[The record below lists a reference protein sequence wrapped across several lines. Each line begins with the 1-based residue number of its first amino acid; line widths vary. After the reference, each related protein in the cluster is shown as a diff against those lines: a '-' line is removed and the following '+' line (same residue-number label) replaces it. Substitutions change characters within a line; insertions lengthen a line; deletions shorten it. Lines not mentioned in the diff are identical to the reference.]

1 MPSIAE
7 LNIYPIKSCAGI
19 RLNTAVLTDTG
30 LSAGGVYDR
39 EWMLVDQQG
48 LFLTQREYPLMATI
62 RPELGNGHLL
72 VHAANMTALQ
82 LPLQLP
88 TEQSGDAPVQV
99 TIWEESFLA
108 LDAGD
113 EAAAWFSQVLGIAC
127 RLVRSSV
134 HTQRFANQK
143 WTGNKHVPTRFS
155 DGYPILLT
163 GTASLD
169 DLNERLQQQGRD
181 ALPMNRFRPNVVLD
195 EMEAYEEDYAE
206 CFEIG
211 ADIQLRPVKPCPRC
225 PMPSIDQLTGKIGP
239 DPLDILQTYR
249 ANPLVDGGITFGMN
263 IILDSGTGHTL
274 RLGDEVNMQIAF

>member
-19 RLNTAVLTDTG
+19 RLSTAVLTDTG
-30 LSAGGVYDR
+30 LSAGGVHDR
-39 EWMLVDQQG
+39 EWMLVDEQG
-48 LFLTQREYPLMATI
+48 LFLTQREYPLMVTI
-62 RPELGNGHLL
+62 RPELGNSHLL
-72 VHAANMTALQ
+72 VHAPGMPALQ
-82 LPLQLP
+82 LSLQMP
-88 TEQSGDAPVQV
+88 ASATVQV
-99 TIWEESFLA
+99 TIWEENFSA
-108 LDAGD
+108 VDAGD
-113 EAAAWFSQVLGIAC
+113 AAAAWFTQALGVSC
-127 RLVRSSV
+127 RLVRSSPQ
-134 HTQRFANQK
+134 TRRFANQK
-143 WTGNKHVPTRFS
+143 WTGNKLVPTRFS

-195 EMEAYEEDYAE
+195 EMEAFEEDYAA

-211 ADIQLRPVKPCPRC
+211 TDIQLRPVKPCPRC
-225 PMPSIDQLTGKIGP
+225 PIPSIDQLTGAVGP

-263 IILDSGTGHTL
+263 VILGSGTGQTL